1 MPRKADLK
9 RKTPPSPRRSGATAG
24 RPAEVLRKTRETNIN
39 LNINLDGKGKAKART
54 GISFLDHMLEA
65 LGKHASFDLN
75 VQAKGDI
82 NVDQHHLA
90 EDLGIALGEG
100 ITKALKNKKGIMR
113 AGCDGGFAFPMDET
127 IALAAVDL
135 SGRVKLNFKVKFRE
149 KEVGDLRAN
158 VIEDFFEGLAN
169 GLRANLYIE
178 TKSARSTHHQVEA
191 IFKAVGKSLRMATE
205 LDQRNKGRIPSTK
218 GKL

>member
-1 MPRKADLK
+1 VPRKADLK
-9 RKTPPSPRRSGATAG
+9 RKT
-24 RPAEVLRKTRETNIN
+24 KETDIS
-39 LNINLDGKGKAKART
+39 LKLNLDGKGKVKVRT
-54 GISFLDHMLEA
+54 GIGFLDHMLEA

-75 VQAKGDI
+75 VQAKGDV

-90 EDLGIALGEG
+90 EDLGIVLGEG
-100 ITKALKNKKGIMR
+100 ISKALKNKKGIMR

-127 IALAAVDL
+127 LALVAVDL
-135 SGRVKLNFKVKFRE
+135 SGRVKLNFKVKLKE
-149 KEVGDLRAN
+149 KEVGDLKAN

-178 TKSARSTHHQVEA
+178 TRSARSTHHQVEA

-205 LDQRNKGRIPSTK
+205 IDARNKKQIPSTK
-218 GKL
+218 GRL